1 MGNGGPTS
9 LIPLTHRP
17 RLTSFPYI
25 HHPRCPTIYSIPK
38 TRSSTSHSL
47 PCIPSPH
54 FVFKKVPVIFGCFV
68 ITRDFLIPMAPTAIT
83 ETVYTPKFAAFP
95 HKTTIYPTRAMGKTT
110 GVSTSATNS
119 TPTNSNVVSDPTYP
133 TLRTPTSRSTF
144 SFDSME
150 DALAAFARGEFLVVM
165 DDENREN
172 EGDLI
177 IAASQCTTEKM
188 AWMIKHTR

>member
-1 MGNGGPTS
+1 
-9 LIPLTHRP
+9 
-17 RLTSFPYI
+17 
-25 HHPRCPTIYSIPK
+25 
-38 TRSSTSHSL
+38 
-47 PCIPSPH
+47 
-54 FVFKKVPVIFGCFV
+54 
-68 ITRDFLIPMAPTAIT
+68 MAPTAIT

-95 HKTTIYPTRAMGKTT
+95 HKTAIYPTRAMGKTT
-110 GVSTSATNS
+110 GVSTSVTNS